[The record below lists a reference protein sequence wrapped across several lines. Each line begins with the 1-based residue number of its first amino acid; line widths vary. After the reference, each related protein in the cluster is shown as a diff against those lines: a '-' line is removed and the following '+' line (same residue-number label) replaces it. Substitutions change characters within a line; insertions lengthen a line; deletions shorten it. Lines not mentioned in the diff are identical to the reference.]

1 MSNSISEYKSVPVQ
15 KLREFVLHSI
25 CVSKIAGLVSRE
37 LELPESFQEE
47 IELAGLFHDIGKI
60 MSDEFTRSENDGKS
74 EGIYVD
80 TLRNTRTHPSMGY
93 MVLQEKGYSNFIAN
107 AVLYHHENYDGTGF
121 PSNLTGKE
129 IPIAA
134 RILRICDTYAALI
147 SNRPYRKAFDSDT
160 AMELMREDVKNFDM
174 KVFLAFMAVM
184 QEEQNQIEIQTICH
198 TDRPL
203 EEVAGKWNE
212 ELKEIE
218 VLWQNQCKD

>member
-1 MSNSISEYKSVPVQ
+1 MSNSISDYKAVPVQ
-15 KLREFVLHSI
+15 RLREFVLHSI
-25 CVSKIAGLVSRE
+25 CVSRLAGMVSRE
-37 LELPESFQEE
+37 MQLPESVQEE
-47 IELAGLFHDIGKI
+47 LELAGLFHDIGKI
-60 MSDEFTRSENDGKS
+60 LSNEFSQTDNDEKTAGVYIE
-74 EGIYVD
+74 I
-80 TLRNTRTHPSMGY
+80 LRNARAHPSLGY
-93 MVLQEKGYSNFIAN
+93 MALREKGYSNFIAN

-174 KVFLAFMAVM
+174 KVFLAFMAIM
-184 QEEQNQIEIQTICH
+184 QGEQNQMEIQTICY

-212 ELKEIE
+212 EIKEIE
-218 VLWQNQCKD
+218 LLWQNQCKD